1 MDDVSAPLQDYLRDG
16 IVAADLPD
24 LHPLLS
30 ARDLLRAFSTLFHGG
45 EESVMV
51 RLLVLRAIGERGQA
65 PDWSPQ
71 ELRDH
76 FAYLDA
82 VKFDTVLGRLR
93 ENGLLLWDAQSQ
105 RYRISPVGRQ
115 ALSSIGLLLQFNRE
129 GDELAYV
136 TAQLA
141 AGQSAGRVGV
151 ADLQHLLSRLNELRE
166 DFDQAVLS
174 GSEHRIQRAAAT
186 LQSVWQWVEKGTA
199 IVKEIAGDADLDA
212 ATHRV
217 AQQIGRAQSAML
229 RQASVFQ
236 RALNQ
241 LDRHR
246 VHLGASGLSSSDVN
260 RFLRNQDAGALVALS
275 VDALARTVAP
285 AFAMAPIALD
295 VAEYEL
301 VEREREAQ
309 EDQSL
314 PPAQQAPS
322 DTQAPVSEQDYQHAE
337 QWLSQLAA
345 LDADAPLSDWVPQDG
360 FAVSA
365 YRLSLLGLLGDP
377 GAENRSGVSASI
389 AQLPLR
395 WRVQTEFVPVERH
408 GVAYMSRGLL
418 VARDGYGGVDLD
430 GIGAGA
436 AGPNEETGGMAHDD
450 SAPSTPP
457 APSPSSPRKRGSS
470 DLSASRSR
478 ASSKKKPKALDPRL
492 RGNDEQE
499 QLQPQEREQQ
509 EQPQRQEQPQL
520 QQQEHLQ
527 QEPPQQH
534 ERHEPLPRAKRR
546 KAAHRS
552 ADEGAVPSDES
563 MEVQ

>member
-1 MDDVSAPLQDYLRDG
+1 MDDASAPLQDYLRAG

-51 RLLVLRAIGERGQA
+51 RLLVLRAIGERGAA

-76 FAYLDA
+76 FAYLDP

-93 ENGLLLWDAQSQ
+93 ENDLLRWDNDTQ

-141 AGQSAGRVGV
+141 AGQAVGRVRGD
-151 ADLQHLLSRLNELRE
+151 DLQHLLSRLNEYRE

-174 GSEHRIQRAAAT
+174 GSEHRIQRAAGT
-186 LQSVWQWVEKGTA
+186 LQQVWQWVEKGTA
-199 IVKEIAGDADLDA
+199 IVKEIAADEELDA

-217 AQQIGRAQSAML
+217 AQQIGRAQSSML

-246 VHLGASGLSSSDVN
+246 VHIGASGLSSTDVN
-260 RFLRNQDAGALVALS
+260 RFLRGMDTDALAALAD
-275 VDALARTVAP
+275 DALARVVAP
-285 AFAMAPIALD
+285 AFMLAPIALD
-295 VAEYEL
+295 IAEYEL

-309 EDQSL
+309 EDASL
-314 PPAQQAPS
+314 PPAQDAPD
-322 DTQAPVSEQDYQHAE
+322 DTQAPVAENDYAHAE
-337 QWLSQLAA
+337 QWLSQLTS
-345 LDADAPLSDWVPQDG
+345 LERDADTALSDWVPQDG

-365 YRLSLLGLLGDP
+365 YRLSLLGLIGDP
-377 GAENRSGVSASI
+377 GAENRNGVSASI

-395 WRVQTEFVPVERH
+395 WKVGTQFEQVNRA
-408 GVAYMSRGLL
+408 GVAYMSRAWLTGKDDAAYEADS
-418 VARDGYGGVDLD
+418 VNHGDDECD
-430 GIGAGA
+430 AGSEADTHA
-436 AGPNEETGGMAHDD
+436 APK
-450 SAPSTPP
+450 PSRK
-457 APSPSSPRKRGSS
+457 PSSRRKPGPRPVASDDAVPASDAASLDPGLRRDDGASEATAKQPKR
-470 DLSASRSR
+470 
-478 ASSKKKPKALDPRL
+478 KKKS
-492 RGNDEQE
+492 
-499 QLQPQEREQQ
+499 
-509 EQPQRQEQPQL
+509 
-520 QQQEHLQ
+520 
-527 QEPPQQH
+527 
-534 ERHEPLPRAKRR
+534 
-546 KAAHRS
+546 AATT
-552 ADEGAVPSDES
+552 ETP
-563 MEVQ
+563 